1 MSYDENLK
9 FVVLGEGCVGKN
21 AILSKYFSKK
31 FYEGEKP
38 IINPTFFEKTWN
50 YKGKEFNLKF
60 YDTAGQEKFNAIN
73 TIYYQNAV
81 GALIVYD
88 VTIPETF
95 ETAKILADT
104 LREAVGED
112 IVIVIAGNKCNLANL
127 NTSKENRV
135 KIEEYCKQK
144 QFKHFYTSDKTG
156 FNLDAVFECLIT
168 SALEKV
174 MSNNN
179 EGNKRRRGK
188 KLEILEQ
195 LEAKH
200 KKGCY

>member
-1 MSYDENLK
+1 M
-9 FVVLGEGCVGKN
+9 
-21 AILSKYFSKK
+21 
-31 FYEGEKP
+31 
-38 IINPTFFEKTWN
+38 
-50 YKGKEFNLKF
+50 
-60 YDTAGQEKFNAIN
+60 
-73 TIYYQNAV
+73 YYQNAV

-95 ETAKILADT
+95 EKAKSWADT
-104 LREAVGED
+104 LRELVGED
-112 IVIVIAGNKCNLANL
+112 IVIVFAGNKYDLADKISL
-127 NTSKENRV
+127 EESRV

-174 MSNNN
+174 MSNSN

-188 KLEILEQ
+188 KLEIREQ

>member
-9 FVVLGEGCVGKN
+9 FVVLGEGRVGKN
-21 AILSKYFSKK
+21 AILSKYFTNK
-31 FYEGEKP
+31 FNEGEKNT
-38 IINPTFFEKTWN
+38 INPAFFEKTWN
-50 YKGKEFNLKF
+50 YKGKKFNLKF
-60 YDTAGQEKFNAIN
+60 YDTAGQETFNPIS
-73 TIYYQNAV
+73 TIYCQNAV

-95 ETAKILADT
+95 EKAKSWADT
-104 LREAVGED
+104 LRELVGED
-112 IVIVIAGNKCNLANL
+112 IVIVFAGNKYDLADKISL
-127 NTSKENRV
+127 EESRV

-144 QFKHFYTSDKTG
+144 QFKHFYTADKTG

-188 KLEILEQ
+188 KLEIREQ

-200 KKGCY
+200 KTGCY